1 MLVGELCEMMLKNLY
16 CIFNL
21 RSLAA
26 ALDLEKEAFL
36 KITCTNSGR
45 LELLNH
51 LEHLQNF
58 LLCGLDVCPERE
70 VIHQAVYASSEI
82 AVIIKAS
89 DYE

>member
-36 KITCTNSGR
+36 KITGTYSCR

-51 LEHLQNF
+51 LEHLEHF
-58 LLCGLDVCPERE
+58 LLCSLNVCPERK